1 MKKLLALSACT
12 LLAAPVLADVHV
24 GVIASL
30 TGPAAALGAETKKAV
45 ALLPTTVGKEKVQY
59 IVLDDASDPTNAVT
73 NVKKLISDQ
82 KVDALIGP
90 TTTPAALAMLDFVAE
105 SKTPLV
111 TTVGSSAII
120 QPMDDKKK
128 WVFKTTQND
137 DLIAGA
143 LIEHMTAHGVKTLG
157 FIGFN
162 DPYGENWFKVFGA
175 MAEKAG
181 LKLLV
186 SERFNRTDQ
195 SVTGQALKVIAA
207 KPDAVLVAATGG
219 PAVLPQ
225 TTLQEKGYV
234 YPCYM
239 SMEELDALLEPGV
252 IAGEILDHE
261 VEGLAQL
268 PELVGIP
275 RRDAYAEVA
284 AAYAVRRIE
293 EIRQGLDE
301 MRLELK
307 DGAGADNQQQ
317 DQRDALDEAQPLQL
331 GLQPLFDERHQ
342 AVDAGHH
349 LGGVGAQRD
358 AVLRRAYRA
367 AGGRPEAPA
376 PPGAD
381 VIVGRAHGVAGLA
394 GDGTLQLGV
403 TVAGFE
409 LGEGLLHGLEVARVI
424 AAADDGVD
432 QV

>member
-1 MKKLLALSACT
+1 MEITLRRQLPALLAL
-12 LLAAPVLADVHV
+12 LLANGMAFADIKI
-24 GVIASL
+24 GVIASS
-30 TGPAAALGAETKKAV
+30 TGPTAVVGIPQKQTV
-45 ALLPTTVGKEKVQY
+45 ALLPTEIGGQKVEY

-137 DLIAGA
+137 DLIAEA

-207 KPDAVLVAATGG
+207 RPDAVLVAATGG

-225 TTLQEKGYV
+225 TTLQEKGYKGRI
-234 YPCYM
+234 YQTH
-239 SMEELDALLEPGV
+239 GV
-252 IAGEILDHE
+252 ANNDFLRVCGKDCEDTVLPTGP
-261 VEGLAQL
+261 VLVAAQL
-268 PELVGIP
+268 PADNPVKKSAMEYVGKYEAVHGKGSVNAFGGYAWDAGILLANAAP
-275 RRDAYAEVA
+275 VALKKAQPGSKEFRAALRDALEATRNVA
-284 AAYAVRRIE
+284 GAHGVYNMSANDHL
-293 EIRQGLDE
+293 GLDQRARV
-301 MRLELK
+301 MVNIK
-307 DGAGADNQQQ
+307 DGAW
-317 DQRDALDEAQPLQL
+317 QL
-331 GLQPLFDERHQ
+331 
-342 AVDAGHH
+342 
-349 LGGVGAQRD
+349 
-358 AVLRRAYRA
+358 
-367 AGGRPEAPA
+367 
-376 PPGAD
+376 
-381 VIVGRAHGVAGLA
+381 
-394 GDGTLQLGV
+394 
-403 TVAGFE
+403 
-409 LGEGLLHGLEVARVI
+409 AR
-424 AAADDGVD
+424 
-432 QV
+432 